1 MRIGA
6 MIGADGTKDSIDDV
20 VRLGKEIEAA
30 GLDHVWL
37 ANIFSFDAIT
47 TLALIGRETSR
58 VRVGT
63 AVTPTY
69 PRHPGALAQQAMTTA
84 AATNN
89 RFTLGIG
96 LSHQVV
102 IENMFGMSYDKPAK
116 HMREYLSVLM
126 PLLRGETASFQGE
139 QYQVNSLTLDIPGGT
154 DLPVVVA
161 ALGPAMIKLTAEMA
175 DGTNTWMVG
184 PKTMEEHIIPSFQA
198 AGKSDPDIVAGM
210 PIVLTTNIDDA
221 KAKIAQNLTVY
232 GQLPSYRAMLD
243 REGAAGPADIAI
255 VGDENQLRGQIKRFQ
270 DNRQEAE
277 QRSLCC
283 QGSRGHRHQRSR
295 ARSRTA
301 NHSADPA
308 EAARGL
314 GKRLRAAQVTERQF
328 PAGLP
333 RETAAT

>member
-6 MIGADGTKDSIDDV
+6 MIGADGTKESIDDV

-30 GLDHVWL
+30 GLDHVWI
-37 ANIFSFDAIT
+37 ANIFSYDAIT

-58 VRVGT
+58 VRLGT

-69 PRHPGALAQQAMTTA
+69 PRHPGALAQQALTTA
-84 AATNN
+84 AASNN

-96 LSHQVV
+96 LSHQIV

-116 HMREYLSVLM
+116 HMREYLNVLM
-126 PLLRGETASFQGE
+126 PLLRGETASYQGE
-139 QYQVNSLTLDIPGGT
+139 QYNVQGLTLDVPGVT

-161 ALGPAMIKLTAEMA
+161 ALGPAMIKLTAELA

-184 PKTMEEHIIPSFQA
+184 PKTMEEHIIPSFHA
-198 AGKSDPDIVAGM
+198 AGRQDPAIVAGM
-210 PIVLTTNIDDA
+210 PIVLTTNVDQA
-221 KAKIAQNLTVY
+221 KEKIAQDLTVY

-270 DNRQEAE
+270 DLGVTDFNAAIMDTEDGAYARTPEF
-277 QRSLCC
+277 L
-283 QGSRGHRHQRSR
+283 GSING
-295 ARSRTA
+295 
-301 NHSADPA
+301 
-308 EAARGL
+308 
-314 GKRLRAAQVTERQF
+314 
-328 PAGLP
+328 
-333 RETAAT
+333 

>member
-6 MIGADGTKDSIDDV
+6 MIGADGTKESIDDV

-30 GLDHVWL
+30 GLDHVWI
-37 ANIFSFDAIT
+37 ANIFSYDAIT

-58 VRVGT
+58 VRLGT

-69 PRHPGALAQQAMTTA
+69 PRHPGALAQQALTTA
-84 AATNN
+84 AASNN

-116 HMREYLSVLM
+116 HMREYLNVLM
-126 PLLRGETASFQGE
+126 PLLRGETASYQGE
-139 QYQVNSLTLDIPGGT
+139 QYNVQGLTLDVPGVT

-161 ALGPAMIKLTAEMA
+161 ALGPAMIKLTAELA

-184 PKTMEEHIIPSFQA
+184 PKTMEEHIIPSFHA
-198 AGKSDPDIVAGM
+198 AGRQDPAIVAGM
-210 PIVLTTNIDDA
+210 PIVLTTNIDQA
-221 KAKIAQNLTVY
+221 KEKIAQDLTVY
-232 GQLPSYRAMLD
+232 GQLPSYLAMLD

-270 DNRQEAE
+270 DLGVTDFNAAIMDTEDGAYARTLEF
-277 QRSLCC
+277 L
-283 QGSRGHRHQRSR
+283 GSING
-295 ARSRTA
+295 
-301 NHSADPA
+301 
-308 EAARGL
+308 
-314 GKRLRAAQVTERQF
+314 
-328 PAGLP
+328 
-333 RETAAT
+333 